1 MQTNVLIAGLG
12 LIGGSIAGAIRTAHR
27 EAHIIGFDPHRPA
40 CEEALRRGVIDE
52 AVQRLEDGA
61 GRADLIILAVPV
73 EAIKKMIEKLAG
85 VPLKPDVIVT
95 DVGSTKRGIMKAA
108 EQYLDGRCCFIGGH
122 PMAGSHKS
130 GVSAA
135 RADLFENAYYFIVA
149 EENSGKEAAARR
161 LQDWLKGTHAK
172 FVRVTPEAHDAVVGV
187 ISHFPHLVA
196 AALVHHLKNQPDS
209 QVNLRAL
216 AAGGFRDITRI
227 ASSDP
232 VMWQD
237 IVSNNR
243 DVLMTLFDEWSDEM
257 DKIKAMIEADDK
269 AQIRRFFAEAKH
281 YRDGFPQKQKGA
293 IPSYYDLYV
302 DVPDEPDSIS
312 TVTGYIGRA
321 GINLTNVEIIEAREN
336 IFGVMR
342 LTFQM
347 EEGRDRAIRILQE
360 HGYNTYLND

>member
-12 LIGGSIAGAIRTAHR
+12 LIGGSIAGAVRIAHPDV
-27 EAHIIGFDPHRPA
+27 HIIGFDTNQLA
-40 CEEALRRGVIDE
+40 CEEALQRGIIDE
-52 AVQRLEDGA
+52 AVLRLEDGT
-61 GRADLIILAVPV
+61 GKADLIVLAAPV
-73 EAIKKMIEKLAG
+73 DAIKKMIEQLAG
-85 VPLKPDVIVT
+85 APLKPGAIVT

-108 EQYLDGRCCFIGGH
+108 ARYLDGRCCFIGGH

-135 RADLFENAYYFIVA
+135 RPYLFENAYYFIVT
-149 EENSGKEAAARR
+149 EESSEKEAAARR
-161 LQDWLKGTHAK
+161 LQDWLKGTNAK
-172 FVRVTPEAHDAVVGV
+172 FLRVTPEAHDAIVGV

-196 AALVHHLKNQPDS
+196 AALVHHLKDQPDN

-243 DVLMTLFDEWSDEM
+243 DVLLTLFDEWSDEM
-257 DKIKAMIEADDK
+257 AKMKAMIEADDK
-269 AQIRRFFAEAKH
+269 AKIKRFFAEAKH

-312 TVTGYIGRA
+312 TVTGYIGHA

-336 IFGVMR
+336 IFGIMR

-347 EEGRDRAIRILQE
+347 EEGRDRATKILEE